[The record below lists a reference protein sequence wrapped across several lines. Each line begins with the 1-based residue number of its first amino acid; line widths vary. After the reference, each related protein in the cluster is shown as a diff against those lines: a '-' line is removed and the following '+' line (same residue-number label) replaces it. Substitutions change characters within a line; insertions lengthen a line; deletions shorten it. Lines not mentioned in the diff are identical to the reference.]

1 MTYRKAPKR
10 RRAHREEE
18 SRGSG
23 GGCGGGGGGGVLDAT
38 RSSLPNS
45 TTILPGSSNAPPGA
59 TISVSHAHGSTKPEN
74 VPRIVSHSQRPTAVP
89 QVVFEHNRHI
99 IPHDLFRR
107 SLRSA
112 ASRSTTLLEE
122 DIVSSTRS
130 GSSLKVDT
138 RGVAAS
144 DVDRSLDKHHK
155 VRPGPTR
162 HPYSWGATTVNRK
175 LQEQVLREVFGPPLV
190 HYYRRQHRR
199 AHDRRDLTISSQD
212 HEYGR
217 QPGSGKCFPRRN
229 SMHSNP
235 TYEIVS
241 DEQAAVSPA
250 SARCNGLPLMDG
262 TDGRPDY
269 QSAVGHEDVASNG
282 HLRVGVDASVAI
294 PHARQPEHGGR
305 RPSGSS
311 PLRRRFRPS
320 TAPER
325 RRRASDEDAYGADD
339 EDVFGMEDDFVTL
352 TSPPIRP
359 VGDDTLSPSDRL
371 GEAGGEGTLQPLSP
385 GVDRTPRPTNNA
397 PSSATASKGS
407 QETTGTSPAPVPTQL
422 APDERVEH
430 FLLLED
436 LTAGMKRPCVLDLKM
451 GTRQYGVD
459 ASGKKRLSQ
468 QRKCQQTTSRE
479 LGVRVCG
486 MQVWNA
492 KDKVYVFEDKYFG
505 RRLKS
510 GREFQEALTRFLFD
524 GVGYAAV
531 AKHLPVILEKLARLE
546 RLVRKLPG
554 YRFYAS
560 SLLMLYDG
568 SGGDDGDETAAA
580 ASEPA
585 TDDLTTTTNATS
597 TAPAIDRD
605 PSRDGSPLTR
615 KEAKRVPIDLKI
627 VDFANCITAEDAMSM
642 PSSMR
647 SSTPC
652 PPHDARGVDRGYLRG
667 LRTLRMYFQRIWKDI
682 NRDEWVER
690 GEGEGTF
697 ALPPGLECEAAAAWM
712 EDVTEEDSGDVS
724 F

>member
-1 MTYRKAPKR
+1 M
-10 RRAHREEE
+10 
-18 SRGSG
+18 
-23 GGCGGGGGGGVLDAT
+23 
-38 RSSLPNS
+38 
-45 TTILPGSSNAPPGA
+45 
-59 TISVSHAHGSTKPEN
+59 
-74 VPRIVSHSQRPTAVP
+74 
-89 QVVFEHNRHI
+89 
-99 IPHDLFRR
+99 
-107 SLRSA
+107 
-112 ASRSTTLLEE
+112 
-122 DIVSSTRS
+122 SSTRS
-130 GSSLKVDT
+130 ESSLKVDHL
-138 RGVAAS
+138 GAAAS
-144 DVDRSLDKHHK
+144 DVDGSPDKHHK
-155 VRPGPTR
+155 VRPGPAR

-199 AHDRRDLTISSQD
+199 ARGRAHLAISSQD
-212 HEYGR
+212 HMYGG
-217 QPGSGKCFPRRN
+217 QPGSGKSFPRRN
-229 SMHSNP
+229 SMHSKP
-235 TYEIVS
+235 TYERVS

-250 SARCNGLPLMDG
+250 NARCNGLRRVHC

-269 QSAVGHEDVASNG
+269 RGSGLEHDYDAASNG
-282 HLRVGVDASVAI
+282 HLRVGVDTSVAI
-294 PHARQPEHGGR
+294 PRSRQPERSGR

-320 TAPER
+320 TAPGR

-339 EDVFGMEDDFVTL
+339 EDVFGMEDDFVAV
-352 TSPPIRP
+352 TSPLIRP
-359 VGDDTLSPSDRL
+359 TGDDRLSLSGL
-371 GEAGGEGTLQPLSP
+371 VGEPGGEGTLHPLSP
-385 GVDRTPRPTNNA
+385 SVDRSPRPTNNA
-397 PSSATASKGS
+397 PSSAAEFKASR
-407 QETTGTSPAPVPTQL
+407 ETTETSPAPVPTQL
-422 APDERVEH
+422 AADERVEH

-479 LGVRVCG
+479 LGVRMCG

-505 RRLKS
+505 RRLRS
-510 GREFQEALTRFLFD
+510 GREFQEALTRFLYD

-568 SGGDDGDETAAA
+568 SRGDEGDEMA

-585 TDDLTTTTNATS
+585 TDDVTTAT
-597 TAPAIDRD
+597 AVAAAAAAAAIGRN
-605 PSRDGSPLTR
+605 PSGDGSAPTR

-627 VDFANCITAEDAMSM
+627 VDFANCITAEDAM
-642 PSSMR
+642 PA
-647 SSTPC
+647 STPC
-652 PPHDARGVDRGYLRG
+652 PPRDARGVDRGYLRG
-667 LRTLRMYFQRIWKDI
+667 LRTLRMYFQRIWKNI
-682 NRDEWVER
+682 NKDEWVER

-697 ALPPGLECEAAAAWM
+697 ALPPGLECEAAGAWM